1 MSAVWLSFTFPEL
14 SMLTFQAINWYRKG
28 FEVQPNEYAGIN
40 LATLL
45 VVSGQ
50 DAQNSAE
57 LQRIFM
63 TLNML
68 IGKKGALSAL
78 EDYWVV
84 ATYFEICVLAEDYRK
99 AIQVEIKVNNSCLTI
114 TILARPVSAC
124 SS

>member
-1 MSAVWLSFTFPEL
+1 MYLWCLACLYIS
-14 SMLTFQAINWYRKG
+14 LTAKTIQAITWYRKG
-28 FEVQPNEYAGIN
+28 FEVQPNEYAGVN

-50 DAQNSAE
+50 DIQSSPE
-57 LQRIFM
+57 LQRICM

-99 AIQVEIKVNNSCLTI
+99 AIQVGISVNNSC
-114 TILARPVSAC
+114 VM
-124 SS
+124 

>member
-1 MSAVWLSFTFPEL
+1 M
-14 SMLTFQAINWYRKG
+14 QAITWYRKG
-28 FEVQPNEYAGIN
+28 FEVQPNEYAGVN

-50 DAQNSAE
+50 DMETSSE
-57 LQRIFM
+57 LQRICM

-84 ATYFEICVLAEDYRK
+84 ATYFEISVLAGKYAK
-99 AIQVEIKVNNSCLTI
+99 AIQVEIKVNN
-114 TILARPVSAC
+114 
-124 SS
+124 